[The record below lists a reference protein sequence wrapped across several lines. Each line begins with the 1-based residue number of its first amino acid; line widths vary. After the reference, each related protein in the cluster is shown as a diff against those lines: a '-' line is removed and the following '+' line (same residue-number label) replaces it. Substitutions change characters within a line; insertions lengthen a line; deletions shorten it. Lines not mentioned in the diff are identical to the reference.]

1 MPNTFPVLSMPIGQQ
16 NQMLS
21 ISLRVINAYNPKV
34 KDRMGWT
41 KHAHDLSLISK
52 ELDGRIAQPGKREDS
67 EKQELL
73 GSPKELR
80 NLRGG
85 EEGICI

>member
-1 MPNTFPVLSMPIGQQ
+1 MVEFLSQ
-16 NQMLS
+16 
-21 ISLRVINAYNPKV
+21 
-34 KDRMGWT
+34 
-41 KHAHDLSLISK
+41 
-52 ELDGRIAQPGKREDS
+52 GKREDS

>member
-1 MPNTFPVLSMPIGQQ
+1 MVEFLSQ
-16 NQMLS
+16 
-21 ISLRVINAYNPKV
+21 
-34 KDRMGWT
+34 W
-41 KHAHDLSLISK
+41 
-52 ELDGRIAQPGKREDS
+52 KREERKDF

-73 GSPKELR
+73 GSLKELR